1 MEKTYHFSQSQIAEN
16 VDLNSS
22 NKIFNLDLPTLGPYR
37 LDYSRDG
44 RNLLIGGK
52 KGHVAAFNWKTGRL
66 LCELHLM
73 ETVRD
78 VQWLHNETMFAAAQK
93 KYVYIYDSTGTE
105 IHCLRKHIDVNR
117 LEFLPYHFLLVSVGN
132 AGYLKYQDTST
143 GELVVEHRTKLGA
156 CNVMK
161 QNPYNATILLGHHNG
176 TVTLWS
182 PNVTTPLV
190 KMLCHKGPIQDVA
203 VDTQGYYLTTAG
215 LDGQMK
221 IWDLRTYKQ
230 LHSYYTPTPASSL
243 SISQQGMISV
253 AHGPHVQIWKDA
265 LKTKVQSPYMSHLVA
280 GSIIE
285 NAQFC
290 PFEDVLGVG
299 HSKGISSLLIP
310 GSGEANYDAL
320 ENNPYQTKKQRQE
333 AEVKA
338 LLDKIQPEMITLD
351 PLQIASVRTQ
361 SAHNQMLISS
371 KKEKEEALSQMS
383 YEPKHKSRGKSST
396 ARRYRRK
403 QSNVMDENKL
413 ALKKKLDENRE
424 KHQTKKSVLVE
435 KSARTALSRFDFKK

>member
-1 MEKTYHFSQSQIAEN
+1 
-16 VDLNSS
+16 
-22 NKIFNLDLPTLGPYR
+22 
-37 LDYSRDG
+37 
-44 RNLLIGGK
+44 
-52 KGHVAAFNWKTGRL
+52 
-66 LCELHLM
+66 
-73 ETVRD
+73 
-78 VQWLHNETMFAAAQK
+78 
-93 KYVYIYDSTGTE
+93 
-105 IHCLRKHIDVNR
+105 
-117 LEFLPYHFLLVSVGN
+117 
-132 AGYLKYQDTST
+132 
-143 GELVVEHRTKLGA
+143 
-156 CNVMK
+156 
-161 QNPYNATILLGHHNG
+161 
-176 TVTLWS
+176 
-182 PNVTTPLV
+182 
-190 KMLCHKGPIQDVA
+190 
-203 VDTQGYYLTTAG
+203 
-215 LDGQMK
+215 MK

-403 QSNVMDENKL
+403 QSNVMDENKVCVYL
-413 ALKKKLDENRE
+413 NM
-424 KHQTKKSVLVE
+424 
-435 KSARTALSRFDFKK
+435 